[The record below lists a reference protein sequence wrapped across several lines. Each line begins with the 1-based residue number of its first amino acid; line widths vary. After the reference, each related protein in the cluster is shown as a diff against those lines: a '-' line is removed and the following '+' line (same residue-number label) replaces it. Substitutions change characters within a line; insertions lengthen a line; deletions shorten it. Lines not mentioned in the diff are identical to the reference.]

1 MEISLQVAK
10 APEREGEVKK
20 EDILMTCA
28 FTMVS
33 LDPNTK
39 NPVAIAPLKVDTPE
53 ERRLFDLGE
62 KNYNA
67 KKALAKTTLRKQT
80 PNDQESDLI
89 HAMWLK
95 QLEFHGK
102 ICLAQ
107 IEYIKL
113 VLCDDVFNGV
123 DGCGLTV
130 ARSKC
135 AIPKARQCRVHG

>member
-10 APEREGEVKK
+10 APEHGAEVKK
-20 EDILMTCA
+20 EAILMTCA

-39 NPVAIAPLKVDTPE
+39 KPVAIAPLRVETPE

-102 ICLAQ
+102 ICPGRP
-107 IEYIKL
+107 
-113 VLCDDVFNGV
+113 VFYQPSPV
-123 DGCGLTV
+123 
-130 ARSKC
+130 
-135 AIPKARQCRVHG
+135 